1 MSHESMSLDEE
12 KRLMKEMKQLEGTRA
27 RVIAHEASRAKF
39 DNDTE
44 KDVIQG
50 KVKVCLPS
58 LLLLC
63 KLYHPKVLHMPLM
76 KLRALPF
83 PN

>member
-44 KDVIQG
+44 KDVLHG
-50 KVKVCLPS
+50 KVKVCLYS
-58 LLLLC
+58 LLRLC
-63 KLYHPKVLHMPLM
+63 KLYHPNILHIPLM
-76 KLRALPF
+76 KL
-83 PN
+83 